1 VSVRIYEKLGN
12 CRVFWAKL
20 GTKLARGAPI
30 AVSAAWFFQGIR
42 GLPSLLAAH
51 LQGGIAMR
59 VAIQEQPR
67 LDCPP
72 VAAVRLNLNCRDEI
86 IPILRA
92 LQHVYG
98 QAHLRQ
104 EILDLVGKDVNGD
117 SSPDRGR
124 EGLSYWTI
132 VVLAAVRLGCNFDYD
147 KLQDLAEQH
156 RTLRLIMGIGD
167 WEDETEF
174 DWRRIRDNLCLL
186 QPQTL
191 EQINHVIVAAGH
203 ELAPEAIEAVRGDT
217 FVVETNIHY
226 PTESTLI
233 EDGLGKVATL
243 AAALAVAHGLPGWR
257 QHEHLLRKVKEIV
270 RQIHRASQAKSKGAG
285 RLKPGY
291 QRLLILAEDLL
302 QRARALLLA
311 LHFRAKGEGIDWLG
325 QGFAGPREEV
335 WHYLRLTEKV
345 CGTARRRVLL
355 GEAVPNEEKI
365 FSIFEPHTELIKRGK
380 HPDPIQYGHKVL
392 VIEDAVG
399 FICHYG
405 VMANGELDQD
415 VLVPE
420 MTELQQRV
428 GNRIKR
434 ASFDRAF
441 HTPDNQEKL
450 AAIVDHP
457 CIPKKG
463 RLSGRKQQEEA
474 SVEFRRSRQSHPG
487 IESAIGA
494 LQSGNGQERCRDKS
508 KLGYERYVGL
518 GILGRN
524 LQVLGKLLL
533 AQDEAK
539 CEAAQSKRKQ

>member
-1 VSVRIYEKLGN
+1 
-12 CRVFWAKL
+12 
-20 GTKLARGAPI
+20 
-30 AVSAAWFFQGIR
+30 
-42 GLPSLLAAH
+42 
-51 LQGGIAMR
+51 MR
-59 VAIQEQPR
+59 VAFQEQPR

-72 VAAVRLNLNCRDEI
+72 VDAVLLNPNCRDEI

-92 LQHVYG
+92 LQHVY
-98 QAHLRQ
+98 AHTPLRR
-104 EILDLVGKDVNGD
+104 ELLDLIGKDVNPD

-132 VVLAAVRLGCNFDYD
+132 MVLAAVRLGCNFDYD

-156 RTLRLIMGIGD
+156 RTLRLMMGIGD
-167 WEDETEF
+167 WEDQTDF

-186 QPQTL
+186 RPQTL
-191 EQINHVIVAAGH
+191 EKINHLIVAAGH

-243 AAALAVAHGLPGWR
+243 AAGLAEAHGQPGWR
-257 QHEHLLRKVKEIV
+257 QHEHLLQNVKGIV
-270 RQIHRASQAKSKGAG
+270 REISRASRAKGQGAD

-291 QRLLILAEDLL
+291 ERLLSLAEDLL
-302 QRARALLLA
+302 QRARALLRT
-311 LHFRAKGEGIDWLG
+311 LHFRTTGKGIDWLG
-325 QGFAGPREEV
+325 EGLAGRREEL
-335 WHYLRLTEKV
+335 WHYLLLTEQV

-355 GEAVPNEEKI
+355 GETVPNEEKI

-380 HPDPIQYGHKVL
+380 QPDPIQYGHKVL

-399 FICHYG
+399 FICHYA
-405 VMANGELDQD
+405 VVANGVLDQD
-415 VLVPE
+415 VLVPA
-420 MTELQQRV
+420 MTELQERV
-428 GNRIKR
+428 GGKIKR

-441 HTPDNQEKL
+441 HTQDNQEAL

-463 RLSGRKQQEEA
+463 RLSGRKQQEE
-474 SVEFRRSRQSHPG
+474 STVEFRQARQSHPG

-494 LQSGNGQERCRDKS
+494 LQSGNGQERCRDTS
-508 KLGYERYVGL
+508 KLGYDRYVGL

-524 LQVLGKLLL
+524 LQALGKLLL
-533 AQDEAK
+533 AQDDAK
-539 CEAAQSKRKQ
+539 CEAARSRRKPSVG